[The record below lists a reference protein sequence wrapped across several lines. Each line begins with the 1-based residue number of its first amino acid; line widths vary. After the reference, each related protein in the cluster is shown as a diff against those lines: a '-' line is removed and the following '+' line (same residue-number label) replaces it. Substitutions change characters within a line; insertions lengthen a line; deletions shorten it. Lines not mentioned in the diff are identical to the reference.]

1 MLPGDKFCP
10 GCAAQLESREV
21 FDQARPVCPQ
31 CGRVVYYDPK
41 VAATTIIEHGGQVLM
56 VRRAV
61 ETGYGLWSL
70 PGGYVDRGEVMEEA
84 AAREVREETGLDV
97 EVGYLV
103 GLFSEAGHPVIVA
116 AYAARQVGG
125 SLEAGP
131 ESLEVGYF
139 SLDDL
144 PPLAFPRDL
153 QILDRWQAMRD
164 GS

>member
-10 GCAAQLESREV
+10 NCAARLESRKV
-21 FDQARPVCPQ
+21 IDQDRPVCPQ

-41 VAATTIIEHGGQVLM
+41 VAATSIIEDGGRVLM

-97 EVGYLV
+97 EVDSLV

-139 SLDDL
+139 SLDNL

-164 GS
+164 GR